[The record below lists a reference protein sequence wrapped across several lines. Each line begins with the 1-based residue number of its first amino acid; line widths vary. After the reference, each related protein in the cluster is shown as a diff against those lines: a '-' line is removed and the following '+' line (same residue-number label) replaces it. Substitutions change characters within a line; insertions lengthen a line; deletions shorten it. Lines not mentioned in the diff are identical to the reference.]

1 MRLIDVDAAIGAIKD
16 YGKNAIDTN
25 RRTLDPVDDIVAV
38 VGIVKN
44 APTVEMNQWTDA
56 DKQLPNTDELVLVI
70 VNGKPHKNIE
80 LIDAYEFAT
89 YSSAEGWIV
98 EAYPLWEKAHVSYWM
113 PLPEPPKEADND
125 Y

>member
-1 MRLIDVDAAIGAIKD
+1 MTDDLISRQALTAEIMRRGIYPQGVRHAIE
-16 YGKNAIDTN
+16 
-25 RRTLDPVDDIVAV
+25 
-38 VGIVKN
+38 N
-44 APTVEMNQWTDA
+44 APAVNMTQWTDA

-89 YSSAEGWIV
+89 YSSTEGWIV

-113 PLPEPPKEADND
+113 PLPEPPREDEHETD
-125 Y
+125 